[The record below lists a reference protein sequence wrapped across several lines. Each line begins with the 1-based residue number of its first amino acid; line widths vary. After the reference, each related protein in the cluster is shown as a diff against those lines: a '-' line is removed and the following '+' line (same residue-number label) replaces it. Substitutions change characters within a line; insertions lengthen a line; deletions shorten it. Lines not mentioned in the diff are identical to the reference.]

1 MNFLTKKWF
10 WFGLAVVALAGGVSA
25 GVTAY
30 TNRPRTIPGV
40 PDPPFDTDYETNDE
54 DTTPTVQTVRP
65 RQDRSFLVTI
75 QQLATVHPYNQAD
88 LRTRASGVVR
98 HVAKDIGDPVKRG
111 ELLIDIEVPD
121 LQQDVQQKE
130 AAIDQCRK
138 ELQLS
143 RAMVGTAEAMVE
155 VAQTSIGLQQAKV
168 GETRA
173 TRDFRLTR
181 LNRFKTMRDRES
193 LSPGVVDEEERDY
206 RASEAALEGAGFAV
220 ERARA
225 DLREKEA
232 SLAAARA
239 DVELKQSRV
248 EVARKERD
256 RARAMAEYA
265 LVTAPFDGVIV
276 RRNVDLG
283 TFVQN
288 ATTGASE
295 PLMTVARTDIVTVVT
310 ELPDNAAPFLSR
322 DTRAVVQTNEL
333 PGMQFEGRVTRFS
346 PSIERKDRTVRVEVD
361 LFNGSAEDY
370 ARFAGLCV
378 ASNLAPLGGTF
389 PADATV
395 LLTAGQ
401 AVWRPNLKSRDD
413 PFPPLPKQS
422 AANAGKR
429 RLLPGMIGTMRVSL
443 QKFADAYLLP
453 ASAVYTK
460 AGQSY
465 VLEVKDGKTVQ
476 LPVRVQVNDGR
487 LAKVAVVERVPAG
500 GIVQEVLHD
509 LNGSEEIVASRQM
522 EVGLGRTVHTNRQ
535 EW

>member
-1 MNFLTKKWF
+1 MNLLRKKWF
-10 WFGLAVVALAGGVSA
+10 WFGLTAVTLAAGVSA

-30 TNRPRTIPGV
+30 TSKPRVTPGR
-40 PDPPFDTDYETNDE
+40 PDPNFDSDYEVTDE
-54 DTTPTVQTVRP
+54 DQTPNVQTIRP

-75 QQLATVHPYNQAD
+75 QQLATVHAYNQAD
-88 LRTRASGVVR
+88 LRTRVSGVVR
-98 HVAKDIGDPVKRG
+98 HVPKDTGDAIRRG
-111 ELLIDIEVPD
+111 ELLIDIDVPD
-121 LQQDVQQKE
+121 LQQDVQMKD

-155 VAQTSIGLQQAKV
+155 VARASIGLQQAKV
-168 GETRA
+168 GEARA
-173 TRDFRLTR
+173 TRDFRQTR

-206 RASEAALEGAGFAV
+206 RAAEAMVEGAEFAV
-220 ERARA
+220 QKARA

-232 SLAAARA
+232 SVAAARA
-239 DVELKQSRV
+239 DVELKESHV

-276 RRNVDLG
+276 RRHVDPG

-322 DTRAVVQTNEL
+322 DTRVVVQTNEL
-333 PGMQFEGRVTRFS
+333 PGMQFEGRVSRFS

-370 ARFAGLCV
+370 ARFAGRCV
-378 ASNLAPLGGTF
+378 GSNLAPLGGTV

-395 LLTAGQ
+395 LLAAGQ
-401 AVWRPNLKSRDD
+401 AVWMPSVKSRND
-413 PFPPLPKQS
+413 PFPALPKQS

-429 RLLPGMIGTMRVSL
+429 PLLPGMIGTMRVSL

-453 ASAVYTK
+453 ANAVYTK

-509 LNGSEEIVASRQM
+509 LNGDEEIVASRQM
-522 EVGLGRTVHTNRQ
+522 EVGPDRAVHTNRQ